1 MLPIHSITA
10 SSPSRF
16 CEWICVYQVYHIVT
30 TSATYY
36 NLEQWSFRFVSLTG
50 ASCKKSYVRPATK
63 VLGKAD
69 VPLDRKTSRRI
80 HVPQPKVDDKQFF
93 TRVRTGVCYAPL
105 IPLNWGRRIVRTVQ
119 GGMLLLSGSLMAPLT
134 KQEIRLV
141 KQPHTDSPA
150 PVPHAELSW
159 TPNPP
164 DGLLSA
170 RNPTRTPRRCF
181 NRDPCYLL
189 PRFEAGFT
197 RSQILKS

>member
-1 MLPIHSITA
+1 MTHSPTSSMLPIHSITA

-50 ASCKKSYVRPATK
+50 ASGKKSYVRPATK

-93 TRVRTGVCYAPL
+93 TRVRTGVCYVRS
-105 IPLNWGRRIVRTVQ
+105 IPLNRGRRIVRTVQ
-119 GGMLLLSGSLMAPLT
+119 GGM
-134 KQEIRLV
+134 
-141 KQPHTDSPA
+141 
-150 PVPHAELSW
+150 
-159 TPNPP
+159 PNGP
-164 DGLLSA
+164 GGEA
-170 RNPTRTPRRCF
+170 RNP
-181 NRDPCYLL
+181 PCKAAAYGL
-189 PRFEAGFT
+189 PGARAT
-197 RSQILKS
+197 C